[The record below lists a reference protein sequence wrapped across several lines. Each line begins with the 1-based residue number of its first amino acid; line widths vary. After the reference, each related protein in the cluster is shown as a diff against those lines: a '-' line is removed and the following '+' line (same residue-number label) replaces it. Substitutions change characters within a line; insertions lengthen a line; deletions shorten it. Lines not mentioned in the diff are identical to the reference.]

1 MTNIQ
6 GSVKE
11 VVLPL
16 RILEHLCSL
25 GQWLVSSFAPR
36 FLDII
41 AFFFVHIK
49 RLFQIVRK
57 QQCSLKEKKLSS
69 FAHSD
74 RKCLFHQHICQTC

>member
-41 AFFFVHIK
+41 VFFVHVK
-49 RLFQIVRK
+49 RLFQH
-57 QQCSLKEKKLSS
+57 CEKTTMQS
-69 FAHSD
+69 
-74 RKCLFHQHICQTC
+74 

>member
-1 MTNIQ
+1 MTSIQ

-25 GQWLVSSFAPR
+25 GQWLVSSFAPI

-41 AFFFVHIK
+41 VFSFVHSK
-49 RLFQIVRK
+49 RLLQH
-57 QQCSLKEKKLSS
+57 CEKTAMQS
-69 FAHSD
+69 
-74 RKCLFHQHICQTC
+74 